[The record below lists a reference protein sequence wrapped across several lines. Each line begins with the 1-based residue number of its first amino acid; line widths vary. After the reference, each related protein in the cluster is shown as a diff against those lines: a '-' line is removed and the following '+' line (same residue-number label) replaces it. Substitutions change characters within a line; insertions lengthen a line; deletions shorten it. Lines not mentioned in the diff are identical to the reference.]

1 MAVPANNLS
10 GVLRLAADETGQAMV
25 EYVLL
30 LAVFGLP
37 MIVVFSKLLSLMS
50 EYYGMVTFLETLPFP

>member
-1 MAVPANNLS
+1 MLMGNRRKEWLS
-10 GVLRLAADETGQAMV
+10 LAGDETGQVMI

-37 MIVVFSKLLSLMS
+37 RVFVFATLLALMS

>member
-1 MAVPANNLS
+1 MRRS
-10 GVLRLAADETGQAMV
+10 GKNSVSLHTDEAGQATV

-30 LAVFGLP
+30 LAAFGLP
-37 MIVVFSKLLSLMS
+37 MMYVFAVLLALMS